1 MYHATPSL
9 ENAALIEQN
18 GFRASTS
25 GLLGPGVYVSRDV
38 NKAEQYRGSSGIM
51 FEVLV
56 RVGRVCHIS
65 PDRVPV
71 PAVASQALNGAS
83 QRMVEPKDLVPDKWH
98 DAGYDTAWVPADCSD
113 AVFRGGAGWSLGH
126 KEETCVFDAHRVT
139 VLRRKIWESNLD
151 DVNCIQWCFE
161 EDDDRVGLHDE
172 AHGKWVP
179 FSRRLST
186 MLESHHLVYVDG
198 RGKAQFVVTVESDRK
213 HVHLHTGLQYEID
226 LAQSTQKNVMTGYQ
240 RRLLRRD
247 MQEERLRIAQCVI
260 QGEGGGVGGVV
271 VSTCCTLC

>member
-1 MYHATPSL
+1 M
-9 ENAALIEQN
+9 
-18 GFRASTS
+18 
-25 GLLGPGVYVSRDV
+25 
-38 NKAEQYRGSSGIM
+38 
-51 FEVLV
+51 
-56 RVGRVCHIS
+56 
-65 PDRVPV
+65 
-71 PAVASQALNGAS
+71 
-83 QRMVEPKDLVPDKWH
+83 
-98 DAGYDTAWVPADCSD
+98 PADGSD
-113 AVFRGGAGWSLGH
+113 SVFRGGDGWNLGH
-126 KEETCVFDAHRVT
+126 KEETCMFDAHRVT
-139 VLRRKIWESNLD
+139 VLRRKISESNLD

-247 MQEERLRIAQCVI
+247 MEDERQRLAQCVI
-260 QGEGGGVGGVV
+260 QGDNALDFSKSSLLNGSPASSVNHVSCVDIAAVKAARALAEEMYSKVIYQSRFAELN
-271 VSTCCTLC
+271 VSTRSTSSKCL